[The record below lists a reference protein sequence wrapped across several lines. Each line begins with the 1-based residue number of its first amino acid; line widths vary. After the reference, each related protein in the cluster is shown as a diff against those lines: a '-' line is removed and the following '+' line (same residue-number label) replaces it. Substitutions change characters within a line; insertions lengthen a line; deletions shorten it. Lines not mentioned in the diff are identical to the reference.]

1 MIFLQRLLTDWRDAL
16 GMGLLSVDLLLTD
29 PGQPDGAVWPGFG
42 VTGEAAA
49 GQTLDPAYRQNLEQA
64 LRDALDGASGEDGLL
79 LLFCGHGFSRAA
91 RYFVL
96 SDFARNPLDPWSQ
109 VVDLDGLAMGLRQ
122 VPPRTQWLFWDCCAD
137 IPSAILDALGT
148 VGTPIIQPTGSRI
161 SSAAATYGPLVRFGI
176 ASSPVGEQAFGIPNA
191 PSRFIE
197 MLVEAIEGAGAT
209 KRQSGL
215 WWVDDRGIVDA
226 LQTYVQRH
234 PALQDSQFYTFVT
247 PFSSDAPQRIRFR
260 QLPTAPT
267 SLLIAASAPQ
277 RTALKAARVRIVRDG
292 AAGDEAALFTQEP
305 PGRTAV
311 IHVPLPA
318 LQNYTITAVFNNGA
332 GPIQIRSAFAD
343 LPLAEEVEFQ
353 SP

>member
-1 MIFLQRLLTDWRDAL
+1 
-16 GMGLLSVDLLLTD
+16 MGLFSVDLLLSD
-29 PGQPDGAVWPGFG
+29 PDQPGGAHWPAFG
-42 VTGEAAA
+42 VPGEAAA
-49 GQTLDPAYRQNLEQA
+49 GQPLEPAYRQNLEQA
-64 LRDALDGASGEDGLL
+64 LNAALDGASPKDGLL

-96 SDFARNPLDPWSQ
+96 SDFASNPLNAWSQ

-137 IPSAILDALGT
+137 IPSAILDALGP

-197 MLVEAIEGAGAT
+197 MLMEAIDSAGAT
-209 KRQSGL
+209 KRQSGV

-226 LQTYVQRH
+226 LQTYVRRH
-234 PALQDSQFYTFVT
+234 PAVPDSQFYTFVT

-260 QLPTAPT
+260 KLPTAPT

-292 AAGDEAALFTQEP
+292 APADEATPFSQEP
-305 PGRTAV
+305 PGQTAV

-318 LQNYTITAVFNNGA
+318 LQNYSITAVFNNGA
-332 GPIQIRSAFAD
+332 GPTQVRWAFAD
-343 LPLAEEVEFQ
+343 LPLAEEVEFE